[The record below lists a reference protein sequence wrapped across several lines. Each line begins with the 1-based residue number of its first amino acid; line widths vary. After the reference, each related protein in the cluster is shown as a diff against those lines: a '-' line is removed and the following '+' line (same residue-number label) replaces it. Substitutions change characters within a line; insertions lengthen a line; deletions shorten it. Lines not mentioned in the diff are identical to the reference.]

1 MAPGLPA
8 CTRPAL
14 PIVRSDSQIWSLPIR
29 RKQRSGSASWPR
41 DTPSFPLAP
50 GLCLCVLP
58 SPTLSQA
65 AETRA
70 DGPGS
75 AHRSLL
81 SQPGSLQCSPCK
93 PLEHLG
99 PYRWNDGQQKRQLQP
114 MAPLCPRVGLQ
125 AQPASRCV
133 GTQELGATPPAAL
146 PSPTRCQG
154 RSPGMATGEARL
166 ANGRAGFQPCSLRGT
181 RSPWGSSL
189 ARQQ

>member
-8 CTRPAL
+8 CTHPAL
-14 PIVRSDSQIWSLPIR
+14 PIIRSDSQMWSWPIG
-29 RKQRSGSASWPR
+29 RKQWSGSSSWPR
-41 DTPSFPLAP
+41 DTPSSPPAP
-50 GLCLCVLP
+50 GLCLCA

-81 SQPGSLQCSPCK
+81 SQPGSLQCSSCK
-93 PLEHLG
+93 PLECLE
-99 PYRWNDGQQKRQLQP
+99 PYRWNDGQQRQLRP

-125 AQPASRCV
+125 ARPASQCV
-133 GTQELGATPPAAL
+133 GTQELGATPPAAAL

-154 RSPGMATGEARL
+154 RSPGMATGEVRL

-181 RSPWGSSL
+181 RSTWGSSL
-189 ARQQ
+189 ARQ